1 MNTTKTLFKIF
12 PYSSMY
18 MFVYFKTRF
27 DPVTLVP
34 LGAIGFD
41 EFMVVDELI
50 SFGGWTVYNGVIYAS
65 NLMVNGKML
74 P

>member
-1 MNTTKTLFKIF
+1 
-12 PYSSMY
+12 

-41 EFMVVDELI
+41 EFMVVGELA

>member
-1 MNTTKTLFKIF
+1 
-12 PYSSMY
+12 

-41 EFMVVDELI
+41 EFMVVDELT
-50 SFGGWTVYNGVIYAS
+50 SLVDGQFT
-65 NLMVNGKML
+65 MV
-74 P
+74 